1 MSGEKMRNRSEEA
14 NRRLRDYHDHH
25 ETDFQSIMMT
35 LLELITIF
43 EKHDINYALF
53 GGLAGLKLGRPRI
66 THDID
71 ILIHPFDADFV
82 LSILEGLN
90 FEVEKRYPSWLYKAW
105 KNDVLVDLIFKSCGE
120 IYLDDEVKS
129 HRKKISFGGKW
140 VQTISPED
148 YIMIKVAAQREDC
161 PHHWYDALSVL
172 KQGDI
177 DWNYLLQRSRF
188 APRRLISLLTYA
200 HSNDICVPSDI
211 IIRLFSSIYT
221 EQNQSAE
228 TLSNLVYYSE

>member
-25 ETDFQSIMMT
+25 DTDFQSIMMT
-35 LLELITIF
+35 LFELITIF

-105 KNDVLVDLIFKSCGE
+105 KNDVLIDLIFKSCGE

-221 EQNQSAE
+221 EQNQAAE

>member
-1 MSGEKMRNRSEEA
+1 MTGEKMRSRSEEA

-25 ETDFQSIMMT
+25 DADIQSIMMT
-35 LLELITIF
+35 LYELIHILD
-43 EKHDINYALF
+43 KHDIHYALF
-53 GGLAGLKLGRPRI
+53 GGLAGIKLGRPRI

-71 ILIHPFDADFV
+71 ILIHPFEADFA
-82 LSILEGLN
+82 LSKLEEFN

-105 KNDVLVDLIFKSCGE
+105 KNNVLIDLIFKSCGE

-129 HRKKISFGGKW
+129 HRKKITFGDKL

-148 YIMIKVAAQREDC
+148 YIMIKVAAQREDF

-200 HSNDICVPSDI
+200 HSNDMYVPNDFI
-211 IIRLFSSIYT
+211 TKLFSSIYT
-221 EQNQSAE
+221 EQNLATE

>member
-1 MSGEKMRNRSEEA
+1 MSGEKMRNRSEEE

-25 ETDFQSIMMT
+25 DTDFQSIMMS

-43 EKHDINYALF
+43 ENHDINYALF

-105 KNDVLVDLIFKSCGE
+105 KNDVLIDLIFKSCGE

-148 YIMIKVAAQREDC
+148 YIMIKVAAQKEDC

-200 HSNDICVPSDI
+200 HSNDICVPNDI
-211 IIRLFSSIYT
+211 IMKLFSSIYK
-221 EQNQSAE
+221 EQNLATE
-228 TLSNLVYYSE
+228 NLPNLIYYSE